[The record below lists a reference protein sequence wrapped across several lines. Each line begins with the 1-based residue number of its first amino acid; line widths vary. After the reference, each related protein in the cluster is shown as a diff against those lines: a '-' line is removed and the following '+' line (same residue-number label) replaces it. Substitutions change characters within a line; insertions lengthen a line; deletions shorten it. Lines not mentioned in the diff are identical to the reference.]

1 MTTSAFTVRMDE
13 ELKARFEEM
22 CNSFGINMTAAINL
36 FATAVVNEGRIPFEI
51 RTPRITR
58 EDAISNFER
67 LRVESARSNPK
78 GMSLEEINSEIDAT
92 RPNDDH

>member
-1 MTTSAFTVRMDE
+1 MKTSAFTVRMDE

-58 EDAISNFER
+58 EDAIANFER
-67 LRVESARSNPK
+67 LRAESARSNPK
-78 GMSLEEINSEIDAT
+78 GMSLEEINSEINEA
-92 RPNDDH
+92 RGSQE